1 MELFFLLLCAV
12 SLSDGF
18 NIDVLN
24 TEKFSGNKEEF
35 FGYRLLQYQSDEM
48 KQIIVSAPLSANRS
62 GAIFNCTMEKKHCS
76 RLYHPDSK
84 AIRFFGMSMAV
95 RTSPSTTLTSCSPSF
110 THECDGN
117 SYLNGICYQFNSRL
131 NTVTN
136 ITAAFQECTK
146 SKVNLV
152 FLVDGS
158 SSMQMSEFD
167 MNKKFIWDIVT
178 TLKNSSIEF
187 AAVQFSKEV
196 RTIFTFKDYVT
207 GTAKKK
213 LDAEEHMKSLTN
225 TYTAIRF
232 ALKNLFNNAESG
244 ADPEATKAL
253 VIITDGSPSDIEHNE
268 IRRCEELNI
277 ARFIIGVGNGVQLE
291 NLKKLASEPTV
302 NNTFMI
308 QNYNG
313 LNGLLDKLQNK
324 IYGIEGA
331 QGRTFGEE
339 LSQSGFS
346 AASDKDILILGA
358 VGSNNWQGNLY
369 EVTGSEAEMEI
380 EDSNLNNDSYNG
392 YSVVIGRRGRDSLV
406 FSGAPRSNHR
416 GQVTLFRKMYHTWEV
431 MSNISGE
438 QIGSYFGGS
447 VCVLDLDSD
456 NNTDFL
462 VVGAPLYYKPHPPR
476 EGRVYIYRLTQ
487 ELKLEK
493 ELEVFESSQGR
504 FGTTLAAV
512 ADLNGD
518 QLQDLAVGAP
528 LEDDQK
534 GAIYIYLGNREHGIR
549 PQYSQRIVASSISKE
564 LQHFGLAIDG
574 VMDMGQ
580 DGLMDIAVGAQGTV
594 VLLKTRP
601 VVSVSAK
608 LSFSPSEINLTHFD
622 CLGNSENL
630 FPIITLSTCFSMAEN
645 TNSKGAV
652 KSGLNVTL
660 ELKADVVR
668 QDSRACFSAE
678 DKTSRSL
685 VTSVLLDSEFSCY
698 NHTVFMHSCV
708 KDTVSPVLFRL
719 HFHQSDHQRKSS
731 NSILN
736 IDCKTTAQ
744 VEVPFQINCKNT
756 SCVSD
761 LQLDFNFL
769 NNTLLVVDQASFI
782 IHVTLLNKG
791 DDSFNTSVVLLYPPG
806 LSLSMFKTIEAN
818 RRTLS
823 SCGDR
828 DDEAL
833 NKTTCSISLPVYR
846 RGTHA
851 VFEGV
856 FRISRFYS
864 WNDNMQ
870 MTLVASS
877 DNNGNTS
884 TTTVTKTLP
893 VQFSVDV
900 AISPVPELSVT
911 YLNFSLKDKGPKTI
925 SFVYKV
931 RNLGLKG
938 LPVTVSFCMPSQT
951 GVHLHDLHN
960 PTINVS
966 QNHISCNITQPG
978 RQADCPFNQ
987 NVNFMCQSFSLD
999 PDSTV
1004 QFQLNTLITFPNKQQ
1019 YTGKRSFS
1027 GIKTEDDFSV
1037 FAQVYFDKKLYHQIS
1052 SDRENDTSR
1061 LHLAKISV
1069 KTELI
1074 IPPDMIMII
1083 GTGVGGGLLLLI
1095 VIFILLWKC
1104 GFFKRKH
1111 PEPLEEGSEN
1121 SSEKADEVCGAE
1133 TAGKTGESPST
1144 FEEKPLIEA
1153 GGNDVSK
1160 NGGKENGNMEKGESV
1175 E

>member
-1 MELFFLLLCAV
+1 
-12 SLSDGF
+12 
-18 NIDVLN
+18 
-24 TEKFSGNKEEF
+24 
-35 FGYRLLQYQSDEM
+35 
-48 KQIIVSAPLSANRS
+48 
-62 GAIFNCTMEKKHCS
+62 
-76 RLYHPDSK
+76 
-84 AIRFFGMSMAV
+84 
-95 RTSPSTTLTSCSPSF
+95 CSPSF

-117 SYLNGICYQFNSRL
+117 SYLNGICYQFNSSL

-136 ITAAFQECTK
+136 ITTAFQECTK

-152 FLVDGS
+152 FLFDGS
-158 SSMQMSEFD
+158 NSMQMSEFD

-178 TLKNSSIEF
+178 TLKNSSIQF
-187 AAVQFSKEV
+187 AAAQFSTAV
-196 RTIFTFKDYVT
+196 RTVFTFKDYVS

-213 LDAEEHMKSLTN
+213 LDAEVHMKSLTN
-225 TYTAIRF
+225 TYKAIRF
-232 ALKNLFNNAESG
+232 TLKDLFNNEESG
-244 ADPEATKAL
+244 ADPKATKAL
-253 VIITDGSPSDIEHNE
+253 VIITDGSPSDIEGNE
-268 IRRCEELNI
+268 IQRCEELKI
-277 ARFIIGVGNGVQLE
+277 ARFIIGVGSKVQLE
-291 NLKKLASEPTV
+291 NLKKLASKPTE

-346 AASDKDILILGA
+346 AASDKDTLILGA

-380 EDSNLNNDSYNG
+380 KHSNLKNDSYNG
-392 YSVVIGRRGRDSLV
+392 YSVVVGRRGRDSLV

-416 GQVTLFRKMYHTWEV
+416 GQVTLFRKMNHKWEV
-431 MSNISGE
+431 MSTISGE

-462 VVGAPLYYKPHPPR
+462 VVGAPMYYKPHPPG

-487 ELKLEK
+487 QLKLEKEK
-493 ELEVFESSQGR
+493 ELEVFESAQGR

-528 LEDDQK
+528 LEDNQK
-534 GAIYIYLGNREHGIR
+534 GAIYIYLGNRDHGIR
-549 PQYSQRIVASSISKE
+549 PQYSQRIVASSISEK
-564 LQHFGLAIDG
+564 LHHFGLAIDG

-580 DGLMDIAVGAQGTV
+580 DGLTDIAVGAQGTV

-622 CLGNSENL
+622 CLGYSERS
-630 FPIITLSTCFSMAEN
+630 FPIITLSTCFSTAEN
-645 TNSKGAV
+645 TNSKGTV

-660 ELKADVVR
+660 ELKADAVR
-668 QDSRACFSAE
+668 QDSRAFFSAE

-685 VTSVLLDSEFSCY
+685 VTSVLLDSEVSCY

-719 HFHQSDHQRKSS
+719 HFHQSDHQSKSS

-736 IDCKTTAQ
+736 IDCKTTTQ
-744 VEVPFQINCKNT
+744 VEVPFQINCRNT

-761 LQLDFNFL
+761 LQLDFKFL

-782 IHVTLLNKG
+782 VHVTLLNKG

-828 DDEAL
+828 DDGAL

-846 RGTHA
+846 SGTRA

-856 FRISRFYS
+856 FLISRFYS
-864 WNDNMQ
+864 WNDSMQ
-870 MTLVASS
+870 MTLV
-877 DNNGNTS
+877 
-884 TTTVTKTLP
+884 
-893 VQFSVDV
+893 
-900 AISPVPELSVT
+900 
-911 YLNFSLKDKGPKTI
+911 
-925 SFVYKV
+925 
-931 RNLGLKG
+931 
-938 LPVTVSFCMPSQT
+938 
-951 GVHLHDLHN
+951 
-960 PTINVS
+960 
-966 QNHISCNITQPG
+966 
-978 RQADCPFNQ
+978 
-987 NVNFMCQSFSLD
+987 
-999 PDSTV
+999 
-1004 QFQLNTLITFPNKQQ
+1004 
-1019 YTGKRSFS
+1019 
-1027 GIKTEDDFSV
+1027 
-1037 FAQVYFDKKLYHQIS
+1037 
-1052 SDRENDTSR
+1052 TSR
-1061 LHLAKISV
+1061 
-1069 KTELI
+1069 
-1074 IPPDMIMII
+1074 
-1083 GTGVGGGLLLLI
+1083 
-1095 VIFILLWKC
+1095 
-1104 GFFKRKH
+1104 
-1111 PEPLEEGSEN
+1111 
-1121 SSEKADEVCGAE
+1121 
-1133 TAGKTGESPST
+1133 
-1144 FEEKPLIEA
+1144 
-1153 GGNDVSK
+1153 
-1160 NGGKENGNMEKGESV
+1160 
-1175 E
+1175 